1 MHAPLA
7 FRPKLPI
14 ITLLGLGLLACS
26 PEAGKPKGPPEG
38 AFVVSEYF
46 APSGAMGDGATPAN
60 LVIAE
65 NKGCKERPE
74 GARGSCYK
82 FDYTPGP
89 DLNGL
94 PPVLWAGVYWQH
106 PANNWGQD
114 PGLPVHGE
122 KLTKV
127 TFQAAVGEGM
137 ESIKFVLGGIGVPR
151 LPEEAEVYPNNDQM
165 MGMEL
170 KSVTTD
176 YQKFELTV
184 PLDPTTQQPITSL
197 LGAFAWYANY
207 APDTDYTTATPKT
220 IYIDDLAYE

>member
-1 MHAPLA
+1 MHAPHA
-7 FRPKLPI
+7 FRSTLP
-14 ITLLGLGLLACS
+14 LVSVLGLGLLACS

-38 AFVVSEYF
+38 TFVVSEYF
-46 APSGAMGDGATPAN
+46 APSGAMGDGETPEN

-65 NKGCKERPE
+65 NDNCKARPE

-82 FDYTPGP
+82 FDYTAGP
-89 DLNGL
+89 T
-94 PPVLWAGVYWQH
+94 LWAGVYWQH

-127 TFQAAVGEGM
+127 TFQAAVAEGM

-165 MGMEL
+165 MSMQL
-170 KSVTTD
+170 LNVTTE
-176 YQKFELTV
+176 YQKFEIAV
-184 PLDPTTQQPITSL
+184 PLDPTTEQPITTL

-207 APDTDYTTATPKT
+207 APGTDYTTATPKT